1 MFNIELSPEVLAR
14 TEIWRGGVKNTL
26 MLNSHHKRLIQHQD
40 EQLGHPI

>member
-1 MFNIELSPEVLAR
+1 MFNIDLSPEVLAR
-14 TEIWRGGVKNTL
+14 TDLEGGVKNTL